1 MKKLSRTTLAVL
13 WAGMLLAG
21 FGMAQQDVKGSSD
34 HPLLSRMSN
43 FYVTKYEVKEFD
55 QLAFKDEKGK
65 PTSVEGKKYHIVYMI
80 KEGSPIPSILQD
92 SGRNFQNAIEK
103 IGGKKIYE
111 DSINIYLKLEKD
123 GLITWIHV
131 LGFGGGKAYDLDIL
145 EEEQMKQD
153 VVADAASMARNI
165 SSSGKVALYGIY
177 FDTGKTDIKPESE
190 PAIKEIANLL
200 QQNPAL
206 KLFVVGH
213 TDNVGTLDSN
223 IDLSKRRA
231 ESVIS
236 YLVANYKSDAGRL
249 KGYGVGP
256 LAPIA
261 SNKTDEGKAKNRRV
275 ELVEQ

>member
-21 FGMAQQDVKGSSD
+21 FGLAQQDVKGSSD
-34 HPLLSRMSN
+34 HPLLSRMPN
-43 FYVTKYEVKEFD
+43 FHINKYEVKEFD

-65 PTSVEGKKYHIVYMI
+65 PTSVEGKKYHIVYLV
-80 KEGSPIPSILQD
+80 KEGSPIPSVLQIL
-92 SGRNFQNAIEK
+92 RNYQNAIEK

-123 GLITWIHV
+123 DLITWVHV
-131 LGFGGGKAYDLDIL
+131 LGYGGGKVYDLDIL
-145 EEEQMKQD
+145 EEQQMKQD
-153 VVADAASMARNI
+153 VVADAASMARDI
-165 SSSGKVALYGIY
+165 ASSGKVALYGIY

-200 QQNPAL
+200 QQNAAL
-206 KLFVVGH
+206 KLYVVGH
-213 TDNVGTLDSN
+213 TDNVGSLDSN
-223 IDLSKRRA
+223 MDLSRRRA

-236 YLVANYKSDAGRL
+236 YLVANYKADAGRL

-256 LAPIA
+256 LAPVA

>member
-1 MKKLSRTTLAVL
+1 MNRMSRTILVVL
-13 WAGMLLAG
+13 GAGMLLAG
-21 FGMAQQDVKGSSD
+21 FALAQQDVKGSSD
-34 HPLLSRMSN
+34 HPLLSRMPN
-43 FYVTKYEVKEFD
+43 FYITKYEVKEFD
-55 QLAFKDEKGK
+55 QLNFKDEKGK
-65 PTSVEGKKYHIVYMI
+65 PTAVEGKKYHIVYMV
-80 KEGSPIPSILQD
+80 KEGSQVPSILQIL
-92 SGRNFQNAIEK
+92 RNFQNAIEK

-123 GLITWIHV
+123 DLITWVHV

-145 EEEQMKQD
+145 EEGRMKQD
-153 VVADAASMARNI
+153 VVADAASMARDI
-165 SSSGKVALYGIY
+165 ASSGKVALYGIY
-177 FDTGKTDIKPESE
+177 FDTAKTDIKPESE

-213 TDNVGTLDSN
+213 TDNVGTLDAN
-223 IDLSKRRA
+223 MDLSKRRA

-236 YLVANYKSDAGRL
+236 YLAANYKADAGRL

-256 LAPIA
+256 LAPVA

>member
-34 HPLLSRMSN
+34 HPLLSRMPN

-80 KEGSPIPSILQD
+80 KEGSPIPSILQIL
-92 SGRNFQNAIEK
+92 RNFQNAIEK

-153 VVADAASMARNI
+153 VVADAASMARDI
-165 SSSGKVALYGIY
+165 ASSGKVALYGIY

-213 TDNVGTLDSN
+213 TDNVGTLDAN

-236 YLVANYKSDAGRL
+236 YLVANSQSGRQSIKRIRRRSAGADCI
-249 KGYGVGP
+249 K
-256 LAPIA
+256 
-261 SNKTDEGKAKNRRV
+261 
-275 ELVEQ
+275 

>member
-1 MKKLSRTTLAVL
+1 MTNKLSRPAIAVL
-13 WAGMLLAG
+13 WAAVLSAG
-21 FGMAQQDVKGSSD
+21 FGFAQQDVKGSSD
-34 HPLLSRMSN
+34 HPLLSRMPN
-43 FYVTKYEVKEFD
+43 FYISKYDFKEFD
-55 QLAFKDEKGK
+55 RLDFKDEAGK
-65 PTSVEGKKYHIVYMI
+65 RTSLEGKKYHFVYMI
-80 KEGSPIPSILQD
+80 KEGSQIPSILQIL
-92 SGRNFQNAIEK
+92 RNFQNAIEK

-123 GLITWIHV
+123 GMITWIHV

-145 EEEQMKQD
+145 EEQQMRQD
-153 VVADAASMARNI
+153 IVADAASMARDI
-165 SSSGKVALYGIY
+165 ASSGKVALYGIY
-177 FDTGKTDIKPESE
+177 FDTAKTDIKPESE

-206 KLFVVGH
+206 KLYIVGH
-213 TDNVGTLDSN
+213 TDNVGTFDAN
-223 IDLSKRRA
+223 MDLSKRRA

-236 YLVANYKSDAGRL
+236 YLVANYKADAGRL

-256 LAPIA
+256 LAPVA

>member
-1 MKKLSRTTLAVL
+1 MKKLSRTILAVL

-21 FGMAQQDVKGSSD
+21 FGLAQQDIKGSSD
-34 HPLLSRMSN
+34 HPLLSRMPN
-43 FYVTKYEVKEFD
+43 FHITKYEVKEFD

-80 KEGSPIPSILQD
+80 NEGSPIHSILQIL
-92 SGRNFQNAIEK
+92 RNFQNAIEK

-153 VVADAASMARNI
+153 VVADAASMARDI
-165 SSSGKVALYGIY
+165 ASSGKVALYGIY

-200 QQNPAL
+200 QQNAAL
-206 KLFVVGH
+206 KLYVVGH

-223 IDLSKRRA
+223 MDLSRRRA

-236 YLVANYKSDAGRL
+236 YLAANYKADASRL
-249 KGYGVGP
+249 RGYGVGP
-256 LAPIA
+256 LAPVA